1 MMFLSIRRHTLC
13 VPVALSLWGV
23 SSLPAVA
30 AEPATTM
37 VVSDDPAS
45 ADAPAGPL
53 PAAVLSDFARPALS
67 VATSDW
73 RMVNASVS
81 GMPGMSG
88 SGHDMASHSGHAMSP
103 PATTGHEAMGHAM
116 PMAPS
121 SAPVAPGHEN
131 MGHTMP
137 MTSAPTATPTPS
149 GHEGM
154 GHTMPMT
161 SPPGVPVDPH
171 ADHGRHGGHGGQGG
185 LQ

>member
-1 MMFLSIRRHTLC
+1 MPFFSLRQHAWRF
-13 VPVALSLWGV
+13 PVALSLWGV

-30 AEPATTM
+30 AEPTTTI

-45 ADAPAGPL
+45 ADASAGP
-53 PAAVLSDFARPALS
+53 PPVAVLSDFIRPALS

-88 SGHDMASHSGHAMSP
+88 SGHDMTSHSGHAMSP
-103 PATTGHEAMGHAM
+103 PAK
-116 PMAPS
+116 
-121 SAPVAPGHEN
+121 PGHKA

-137 MTSAPTATPTPS
+137 ITSLPD
-149 GHEGM
+149 
-154 GHTMPMT
+154 
-161 SPPGVPVDPH
+161 VPVDPH
-171 ADHGRHGGHGGQGG
+171 AGHGGQGG

>member
-1 MMFLSIRRHTLC
+1 MMFLSLRRHALC
-13 VPVALSLWGV
+13 LPVVLSLWGV
-23 SSLPAVA
+23 SPLAAVA

-37 VVSDDPAS
+37 VASDDPAS
-45 ADAPAGPL
+45 PDAPAGPL

-73 RMVNASVS
+73 RMANAGVS

-88 SGHDMASHSGHAMSP
+88 SGHDMPSHSGHAMNP
-103 PATTGHEAMGHAM
+103 PARTGHEAMGHAM

-131 MGHTMP
+131 MGH
-137 MTSAPTATPTPS
+137 A
-149 GHEGM
+149 
-154 GHTMPMT
+154 MPMT
-161 SPPGVPVDPH
+161 SPPGMPVDPH
-171 ADHGRHGGHGGQGG
+171 AGHGGQGA

>member
-1 MMFLSIRRHTLC
+1 MTLLSLRRHIWC

-23 SSLPAVA
+23 SSPPAVA

-37 VVSDDPAS
+37 VAPDDPAS
-45 ADAPAGPL
+45 PDAPAGPP

-73 RMVNASVS
+73 RAVNASVS

-88 SGHDMASHSGHAMSP
+88 SGHDMATHNGHAMSP
-103 PATTGHEAMGHAM
+103 PAKTGHEAMGHAM
-116 PMAPS
+116 PMAAP

-137 MTSAPTATPTPS
+137 MTSAPGATPTPA

-161 SPPGVPVDPH
+161 PPTGVPADPH
-171 ADHGRHGGHGGQGG
+171 AGHGEQGG
-185 LQ
+185 PQ